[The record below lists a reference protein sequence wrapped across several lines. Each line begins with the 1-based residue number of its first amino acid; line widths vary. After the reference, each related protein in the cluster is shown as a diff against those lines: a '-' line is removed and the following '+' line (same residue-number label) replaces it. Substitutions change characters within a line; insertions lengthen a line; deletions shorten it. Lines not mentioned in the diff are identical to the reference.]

1 MRGTATA
8 IFFLGATLI
17 GLAFGPF
24 TAGLVSEWSG
34 SLATGVRGNLALV
47 PPGLL
52 ALAAALRLYHT
63 AEASRLI
70 RAAESGEPL
79 TSA

>member
-1 MRGTATA
+1 
-8 IFFLGATLI
+8 
-17 GLAFGPF
+17 
-24 TAGLVSEWSG
+24 LVSEWSG

-63 AEASRLI
+63 AEASRLT
-70 RAAESGEPL
+70 RAAESGELL